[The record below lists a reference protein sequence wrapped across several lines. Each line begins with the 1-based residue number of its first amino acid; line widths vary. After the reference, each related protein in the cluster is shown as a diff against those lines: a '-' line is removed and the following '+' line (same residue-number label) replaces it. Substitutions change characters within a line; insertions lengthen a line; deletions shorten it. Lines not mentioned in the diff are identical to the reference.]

1 MIETK
6 GKVTQVLDGDTIK
19 VEMTLRLNRIDAF
32 ETKGIE
38 ADLGGNEAKEYLT
51 ERLLGKHVDLGLVN
65 RDYYKR
71 VLSEIILK
79 GVNIN
84 DELLE
89 KKLAEVYKTKNHNNG
104 KLDI

>member
-6 GKVTQVLDGDTIK
+6 GLVTHVLDGDTIK
-19 VEMTLRLNRIDAF
+19 VELTLRLNRIDAL

-38 ADLGGNEAKEYLT
+38 KEGGLITKQYLT
-51 ERLLGKHVDLGLVN
+51 ERLLGKHVDLQLIS

-71 VLSEIILK
+71 VLAEVFLKEI
-79 GVNIN
+79 NIG
-84 DELLE
+84 DELIE
-89 KKLAEVYKTKNHNNG
+89 KKMVEVYKTKNHNNG

>member
-6 GKVTQVLDGDTIK
+6 GKVLRVLDGDTIEVAVK
-19 VEMTLRLNRIDAF
+19 IRLNRIDAF

-38 ADLGGNEAKEYLT
+38 AEGGAIAKEYLT
-51 ERLLGKHVDLGLVN
+51 DRIEGRSVDLQLIS

-71 VLSEIILK
+71 VLAEVVVKSI
-79 GVNIN
+79 NIN
-84 DELLE
+84 DEMMLL
-89 KKLAEVYKTKNHNNG
+89 KYAEPYKTKNHNNG

>member
-19 VEMTLRLNRIDAF
+19 VELTLRLNRIDAL

-38 ADLGGNEAKEYLT
+38 ADIGGLAAKQYLT
-51 ERLLGKHVDLGLVN
+51 DRLLGKHVDLGLVS

-79 GVNIN
+79 GININ

-89 KKLAEVYKTKNHNNG
+89 KKYAEVYKTKNHNNG

>member
-19 VEMTLRLNRIDAF
+19 VELTLRLNRIDAL

-38 ADLGGNEAKEYLT
+38 AKGGLETKAWLT
-51 ERLLGKHVDLGLVN
+51 DRLLGKHVELQLIS

-71 VLSEIILK
+71 VLAEVFLK
-79 GVNIN
+79 EVNIG
-84 DELLE
+84 DEMINA
-89 KKLAEVYKTKNHNNG
+89 KLVEIYKTKNHNNG

>member
-19 VEMTLRLNRIDAF
+19 VELTLRLNRIDAL

-38 ADLGGNEAKEYLT
+38 AQGGLQTKEWLT
-51 ERLLGKHVDLGLVN
+51 NRLLGKHVDLQLIS

-71 VLSEIILK
+71 VLAEVFLK
-79 GVNIN
+79 EVNIGDEMIN
-84 DELLE
+84 D
-89 KKLAEVYKTKNHNNG
+89 KLVEVYKTKNHNNG

>member
-19 VEMTLRLNRIDAF
+19 VEMTLRLNRIDAL
-32 ETKGIE
+32 ETKGVE
-38 ADLGGNEAKEYLT
+38 KAGGLITKEYLT
-51 ERLLGKHVDLGLVN
+51 ARLLGKHVDLQLIS

-71 VLSEIILK
+71 VLAEVYLK
-79 GVNIN
+79 DVNIG

-89 KKLAEVYKTKNHNNG
+89 KKMVEVYKTKNHNNG
-104 KLDI
+104 ILDI